1 MFAKSGLGGLKP
13 TDQSENPSIH
23 TSLGHSNLAVM
34 DWISLARLIDE
45 MFKNDIVSRLLI
57 GTVLQLSAC
66 IIETVET
73 IFGCQENA

>member
-1 MFAKSGLGGLKP
+1 MA
-13 TDQSENPSIH
+13 QSENPSIH
-23 TSLGHSNLAVM
+23 TSLGDSNLTVM
-34 DWISLARLIDE
+34 DWISQARLINE
-45 MFKNDIVSRLLI
+45 MFTNDILSRLLI